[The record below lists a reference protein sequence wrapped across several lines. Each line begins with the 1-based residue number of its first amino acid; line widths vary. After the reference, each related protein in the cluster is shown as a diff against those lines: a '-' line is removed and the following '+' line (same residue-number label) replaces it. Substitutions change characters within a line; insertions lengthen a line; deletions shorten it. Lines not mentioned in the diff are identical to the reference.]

1 METREPIAEL
11 LSSLE
16 QIVLSGNQKALPSI
30 DRETALPEPKKIREI
45 SGMEVNEFALALGV
59 SVASVK
65 RWESQTAR
73 PSGSA
78 QKLLQLLHTNPLL
91 YKQLVN

>member
-16 QIVLSGNQKALPSI
+16 QIVLSHQHKTLP
-30 DRETALPEPKKIREI
+30 EAVHVTVMPEPKKIRER
-45 SGMEVNEFALALGV
+45 SGMEVEQFASALGV
-59 SVASVK
+59 SVSSVR
-65 RWESQTAR
+65 RWESHAAR

-91 YKQLVN
+91 YKQLVS